1 MQTSDQLLPHSVLLQ
16 IGPPSTVKVDAYR
29 QVKPGVWEWWSTYQ
43 LQINQDKPPE
53 PVSSSSSKASAG
65 PAGGTSAASSG
76 QAGEVAAANEN
87 QPRQPSSDGGVAAAG
102 SGAAPPAAV
111 KGKRYRLLPLSENLQ
126 RALPAQGK
134 LTVLYGTQTC
144 EAALSLPASETR

>member
-1 MQTSDQLLPHSVLLQ
+1 MQKGLPTS
-16 IGPPSTVKVDAYR
+16 VKLDAYR

-43 LQINQDKPPE
+43 LQINQDKPAE
-53 PVSSSSSKASAG
+53 PVSSSGSKPNAG
-65 PAGGTSAASSG
+65 AAGGSSVASSG
-76 QAGEVAAANEN
+76 QAGEAAAANEN
-87 QPRQPSSDGGVAAAG
+87 QPRQPSSGDSAGV
-102 SGAAPPAAV
+102 PPAAA

-134 LTVLYGTQTC
+134 LAVLYGGHTC